1 MVKKKKK
8 SPCQCRKCKR
18 CKFNPWVRK
27 TPWSRKWYSTPVFWP
42 GKFHGQR
49 NLVGYSPWG
58 CKEHGGSTEHIIN
71 LWKINL
77 EYRMGF
83 IIRKSE
89 LKSVFQNLLGIK
101 MRFFKYEKSRTIC
114 FIYTIMKHTFKPFLR
129 ENIYFLFLKIFWFWP
144 HSIAES

>member
-1 MVKKKKK
+1 M
-8 SPCQCRKCKR
+8 
-18 CKFNPWVRK
+18 
-27 TPWSRKWYSTPVFWP
+27 
-42 GKFHGQR
+42 
-49 NLVGYSPWG
+49 GYSPWG

-129 ENIYFLFLKIFWFWP
+129 EYLFFIFKNFLVLATQ
-144 HSIAES
+144 HSRILVSPTRDQIGAHCSGSIKS